1 MSTSPF
7 DVNKS
12 AANPPRWYD
21 EILAVPV
28 LLFGA
33 LALAVRTLWRW
44 SLGR

>member
-7 DVNKS
+7 DVNKPPTS
-12 AANPPRWYD
+12 PRWYH
-21 EILAVPV
+21 EVLAVPV